1 MKNDMRSMS
10 SRAANTA
17 RDLGAVTLLLL
28 LSGCAKPMN
37 TTPPPPSGEPY
48 NGPAAVLPDGSTVR
62 IEVATD
68 DDTRAQGLMFRDRV
82 PEGTG
87 MLFVFAQSGEYPFW
101 MKNTLVPLD
110 MIWID
115 EQRRVVHVEPDVR
128 PCRADPCPSY
138 PPHVVAK
145 YVLELGAGQAAK
157 HRVVNG
163 STLTFHRIDNII
175 VR

>member
-1 MKNDMRSMS
+1 
-10 SRAANTA
+10 
-17 RDLGAVTLLLL
+17 
-28 LSGCAKPMN
+28 MN
-37 TTPPPPSGEPY
+37 TTPQPPPSSQQPY
-48 NGPAAVLPDGSTVR
+48 NGPTVVLPDGSTVQ
-62 IEVATD
+62 IELATD

-87 MLFVFAQSGEYPFW
+87 MLFLFPEAGDFPFW

-115 EQRRVVHVEPDVR
+115 DQRRVVHVEHDVP
-128 PCRADPCPSY
+128 PCKADPCPSY
-138 PPHVVAK
+138 PPHAVAK

-157 HRVVNG
+157 HRVANG
-163 STLTFHRIDNII
+163 STLKFNRLDNVV